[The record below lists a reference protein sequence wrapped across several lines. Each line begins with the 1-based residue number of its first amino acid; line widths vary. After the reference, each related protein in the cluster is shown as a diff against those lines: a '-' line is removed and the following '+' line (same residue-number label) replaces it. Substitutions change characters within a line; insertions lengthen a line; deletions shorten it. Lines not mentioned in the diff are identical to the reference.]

1 MLRESLI
8 TEQPITVSSLLSYTP
23 FSAIT
28 PLTCLLGLY
37 CPPGAESGTVGKAL
51 NVGKLAHSLRVE
63 ATRANDIFESVI
75 GMSDLSGAG
84 GGLHQ
89 TE

>member
-1 MLRESLI
+1 M
-8 TEQPITVSSLLSYTP
+8 PLST
-23 FSAIT
+23 IT
-28 PLTCLLGLY
+28 PLTCFLGLY
-37 CPPGAESGTVGKAL
+37 CPFDTGSEADGKAL

-75 GMSDLSGAG
+75 GMSDLSVAG

>member
-1 MLRESLI
+1 MTSA
-8 TEQPITVSSLLSYTP
+8 VSHLVSYTP
-23 FSAIT
+23 LAALT
-28 PLTCLLGLY
+28 PITCLLGIY
-37 CPPGAESGTVGKAL
+37 CPQGSSDLARGEQPL

-75 GMSDLSGAG
+75 GMSDLGGAG